1 MTVCAN
7 GVQIAHSIMDRE
19 VLASLSKAFD
29 ARMIEEAVERALA
42 RLRERRAQ
50 SLDRRP
56 TLERELAQIEKQ
68 IGHLGD
74 AVKRGRATD
83 ELLAMLETESD
94 RKKASPGSWRGWTTW
109 RACRR

>member
-74 AVKRGRATD
+74 AVKRGAPPTSFWRCWRPRATG
-83 ELLAMLETESD
+83 
-94 RKKASPGSWRGWTTW
+94 RRPSPGSWRGWTTW

>member
-56 TLERELAQIEKQ
+56 TLERELAQIREA
-68 IGHLGD
+68 D
-74 AVKRGRATD
+74 RPPGR
-83 ELLAMLETESD
+83 
-94 RKKASPGSWRGWTTW
+94 
-109 RACRR
+109 RR

>member
-1 MTVCAN
+1 VQTRDFKKECRHVYGCSYHQKRGMTVCAN

-56 TLERELAQIEKQ
+56 TLERELAQIREA
-68 IGHLGD
+68 D
-74 AVKRGRATD
+74 RPPGR
-83 ELLAMLETESD
+83 
-94 RKKASPGSWRGWTTW
+94 
-109 RACRR
+109 RR